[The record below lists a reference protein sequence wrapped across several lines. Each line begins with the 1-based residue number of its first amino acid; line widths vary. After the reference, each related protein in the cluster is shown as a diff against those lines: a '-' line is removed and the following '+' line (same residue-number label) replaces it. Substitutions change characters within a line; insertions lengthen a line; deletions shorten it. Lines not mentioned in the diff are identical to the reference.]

1 MDHAQTIAM
10 ARDLLADGR
19 AKDVVQ
25 MVDPLL
31 EPVDAPAAS
40 TGQLLLHTLRA
51 QVDVVHRG
59 RPEKGLR
66 RLPPLEDVDDLC
78 TCVRAEVGLWRGWG
92 RARLARTPHGVTRAL
107 HRLRNADGLFDSVHD
122 PRGRCWALLGQ
133 AQASFHLDEYALMRR
148 ALADAEALNDQ
159 LDDILAK
166 RWGHELHIPALRV
179 GGRYDDA
186 QRHLHALRPLE
197 RTWSGTRIRG
207 HVAAYEA
214 ALRFDLGRSP
224 TDVVEAAET
233 AETLLR
239 QDDTRAHDPLFAA
252 YRAHV
257 GALMRLGRHEEAAS
271 VLDEAQTA
279 VQDVPRTQA
288 ELTTLRARLALRRD
302 DVDGAQALLDRLLDD
317 ASRLPHGLHRSP
329 LALLHGEVCVQQ
341 NDLEAAYTWMD
352 RACRNARETGHRGRQ
367 LRALLLMARTAAARS
382 DLETARAHL
391 SAADDYD
398 DYVSVLPFAV
408 RRFDAEGTVAQAA
421 GELAEA
427 TNAYRHALAAATM
440 IGDRYRAA
448 SLQLALAQTE
458 RDDRAY
464 ALASAA
470 RSTFEAMG
478 ATDEAQIAAA
488 LADGA
493 GEGET
498 NAPPLPYPSPDDTLA
513 DILTRASLSVPLVAN
528 AWLQAAAA
536 CLDAD
541 NRWVGVYRLTTDGI
555 ASLLNEHGPRPPGL
569 QPPSAPDGRTANG
582 PVEWISLRASRPTL
596 TLGVDV
602 SPDAEADGDV
612 VRRALRAQ
620 RPLLRLALER
630 ALLLQDRAS
639 SRRPEPVSIPVEG
652 FVAESDAMRAVVR
665 DLRAA
670 HPSAQPMLITG
681 EGGAGKRLL
690 GRAVHATGARAEGP
704 LQHVACETMQ
714 RDPLSERL
722 FGRVET
728 DGSLTPGAAH
738 EADGGTLLIE
748 DVDALPTGAQET
760 LLRLLGT
767 GEVRPAKGTSPTPV
781 DVRVVATT
789 DADLDQKVRNDH
801 FRPALRERLTGR
813 SLHMPPLRDRRADI
827 PLLVHHFLDALRS
840 DQMQAA
846 TAGAVITQ
854 PAMEALLRYDW
865 PGNVRQL
872 RNEVER
878 ALVYVENE
886 PAQTIDHNVLSDR
899 IVEPAQSQ
907 SPASVDA
914 SDAILHPDRS
924 LNDVLSKTE
933 TAAIERVLQACEGQ
947 VTASA
952 EVLGLSR
959 QGLYKKMKRLGIDA
973 SDFPPDPE
981 PAAASS

>member
-1 MDHAQTIAM
+1 MDHAKTIAM

-19 AKDVVQ
+19 AADVVQ

-40 TGQLLLHTLRA
+40 TGQLLLHALRA
-51 QVDVVHRG
+51 QVDVVHRD
-59 RPEKGLR
+59 RPERGLR
-66 RLPPLEDVDDLC
+66 RLPSLAEVGDLC

-92 RARLARTPHGVTRAL
+92 RARLAPTPGDAIRAL
-107 HRLRNADGLFDSVHD
+107 HRLRDAEGLFDSVHD

-133 AQASFHLDEYALMRR
+133 AQAYFQLDEYGLMRR
-148 ALADAEALNDQ
+148 SLADAEALSDQ
-159 LDDILAK
+159 LNDVLAE

-186 QRHLHALRPLE
+186 QRHLHALRTLE

-207 HVAAYEA
+207 HVTAYEA
-214 ALRFDLGRSP
+214 ALRFDLGQSP

-239 QDDTRAHDPLFAA
+239 QGDTRAHYPLFTA

-257 GALMRLGRHEEAAS
+257 GALLRLGRHEEAAS
-271 VLDEAQTA
+271 VLDEAETA
-279 VQDVPRTQA
+279 VQDVPRIQA
-288 ELTTLRARLALRRD
+288 ELATLRARLALRRD

-317 ASRLPHGLHRSP
+317 ASSLPHGLHRSH
-329 LALLHGEVCVQQ
+329 LALLRGEIMGQQ
-341 NDLEAAYTWMD
+341 NNLEAAYTWME
-352 RACRNARETGHRGRQ
+352 RAYRNARETGHRGRE
-367 LRALLLMARTAAARS
+367 LRALLLMARIAAARS
-382 DLETARAHL
+382 DLDTARAHL
-391 SAADDYD
+391 SAADAYD
-398 DYVSVLPFAV
+398 DYASVLPFAV

-421 GELAEA
+421 GDTAEA
-427 TNAYRHALAAATM
+427 TDAYRHALAAATM
-440 IGDRYRAA
+440 IGDRYRTA

-458 RDDRAY
+458 GDDRAR

-470 RSTFEAMG
+470 RSTFEAMN
-478 ATDEAQIAAA
+478 ATDEAQVAAA
-488 LADGA
+488 LAGD
-493 GEGET
+493 
-498 NAPPLPYPSPDDTLA
+498 APDAEADASARPYPSPDDTLA
-513 DILTRASLSVPLVAN
+513 NLLTRASLSVPLVAN

-536 CLDAD
+536 HLEAD
-541 NRWVGVYRLTTDGI
+541 DRWVGVYRLTTDGI
-555 ASLLNEHGPRPPGL
+555 ASLLDEHGTRPPGL
-569 QPPSAPDGRTANG
+569 QPPSAPDADTANG
-582 PVEWISLRASRPTL
+582 PVEWIPLRASRPTL
-596 TLGVDV
+596 TLGVEV
-602 SPDAEADGDV
+602 PSDADADWGAV
-612 VRRALRAQ
+612 QHALRAQ

-630 ALLLQDRAS
+630 ALLLQDQAS
-639 SRRPEPVSIPVEG
+639 APRPEPGSIPVAG
-652 FVAESDAMRAVVR
+652 FVTESDAMQAVVR
-665 DLRAA
+665 ALRAA
-670 HPSAQPMLITG
+670 RPSAQPVLITG
-681 EGGAGKRLL
+681 EGGTGKRLL

-704 LQHVACETMQ
+704 LRHVACETMQ
-714 RDPLSERL
+714 RDPLAERL
-722 FGRVET
+722 FGRAEA
-728 DGSLTPGAAH
+728 DGALTPGAAH

-748 DVDALPTGAQET
+748 DVDALPPDAQET
-760 LLRLLGT
+760 LLRLLDT
-767 GEVRPAKGTSPTPV
+767 GEVVPVGGTSPTPV

-789 DADLDQKVRNDH
+789 DADLEQQVRDDH
-801 FRPALRERLTGR
+801 FRPALRERLAGR

-846 TAGAVITQ
+846 TGAVITQ

-886 PAQTIDHNVLSDR
+886 PAQTIDRDVLPDR
-899 IVEPAQSQ
+899 IVQAAKGE

-924 LNDVLSKTE
+924 LSDVLSETE
-933 TAAIERVLQACEGQ
+933 AAVIERVLQACEGQ

-973 SDFPPDPE
+973 SDFHPDPE